1 MVTADATAREHLMTA
16 EDDLAA
22 LFREQG
28 LLILSLRGRI
38 AELETKCDDV
48 IAKNLRLEAR
58 VMELASANHVLRGQL
73 ERYDA
78 TDEEAPP

>member
-1 MVTADATAREHLMTA
+1 MTA

-22 LFREQG
+22 LLREQG
-28 LLILSLRGRI
+28 LLTLSLRGRI

-58 VMELASANHVLRGQL
+58 TMELASANHVLRGQL

-78 TDEEAPP
+78 TDDEVSP

>member
-1 MVTADATAREHLMTA
+1 MTT

-22 LFREQG
+22 LLREQG

-58 VMELASANHVLRGQL
+58 IMELAAENHVLRGREQL
-73 ERYDA
+73 
-78 TDEEAPP
+78 P

>member
-1 MVTADATAREHLMTA
+1 MTT

-22 LFREQG
+22 LLREQG
-28 LLILSLRGRI
+28 LLVLSLRGRI

-58 VMELASANHVLRGQL
+58 IMELASANHTLRGQL

-78 TDEEAPP
+78 TDDEVPP

>member
-1 MVTADATAREHLMTA
+1 MTEA
-16 EDDLAA
+16 DDLAA
-22 LFREQG
+22 LLREQG

-58 VMELASANHVLRGQL
+58 ILELSSANHTLRGQL

-78 TDEEAPP
+78 TDDEAPP

>member
-1 MVTADATAREHLMTA
+1 MTT

-22 LFREQG
+22 LLREQG

-48 IAKNLRLEAR
+48 LARNLRLEAR
-58 VMELASANHVLRGQL
+58 IMELAAENHVLRGREQL
-73 ERYDA
+73 
-78 TDEEAPP
+78 P